1 MPAIKVRLI
10 DGSFYTLP
18 TLVGPRGLSA
28 YEVAITEG
36 GFIGTVEEW
45 LESLIGPQG
54 VQGVQGIQG
63 IQGPSGAQGVPGNYY
78 QFIFRATTSSTPP
91 STPTSSNDSIPAGW
105 FAAPQSISE
114 GSPYL
119 WVSVRQK
126 INNIWISFS
135 IPSLLAT
142 YTTGGSGG
150 SITQATSST
159 LGGIK
164 ANNRTTES
172 VEVTIDPSTGFLYVP
187 VAEGGGGGGIPDVP
201 LDTVAPKLYGRYSG
215 DQSWQEILPPAGS
228 VGTLQQVATNGAT
241 TDKLLTLAGGIK
253 VGAMLQLPNIAPTGL
268 DAGAWGLYMSSAGFS
283 GQVPP
288 VLPIASASTLGAIR
302 VGANLTIDP
311 ITGILS
317 ATTSGGGGGVTVHN
331 QLTGREALDCHPSTA
346 ITGLDASLS
355 FLSQTLVTLDYNVSL
370 LGSAL
375 NGKLDSSHASD
386 ANAHTSLF
394 ANKANKNGDI
404 SEDFSARDITVRD
417 VTARDVT
424 MRENNNTNLRIPSS
438 PPSNP
443 VPGVWY
449 FYIQ

>member
-54 VQGVQGIQG
+54 VQGIQG

-78 QFIFRATTSSTPP
+78 QFIFRLTTSSTPP

-105 FAAPQSISE
+105 FAVPQSISE

-119 WVSVRQK
+119 WISVRQK
-126 INNIWISFS
+126 INNVWISFS
-135 IPSLLAT
+135 TPSLLAT
-142 YTTGGSGG
+142 YTSGGSGG

-159 LGGIK
+159 LGGVK

-215 DQSWQEILPPAGS
+215 DQSWQEILPPTGS
-228 VGTLQQVATNGAT
+228 VGTLQQVTTHGAT
-241 TDKLLTLAGGIK
+241 TDKLLTLAGGIE
-253 VGAMLQLPNIAPTGL
+253 VGNLLQIPNTVPLNVDEG
-268 DAGAWGLYMSSAGFS
+268 YMALFSSESGFNS
-283 GQVPP
+283 QTPP
-288 VLPIASASTLGAIR
+288 LLPIASASTLGAIR

-317 ATTSGGGGGVTVHN
+317 ATTSGGGGGVAVHN
-331 QLTGREALDCHPSTA
+331 QLTGREELDCHPSTA

-394 ANKANKNGDI
+394 ASKANKNG
-404 SEDFSARDITVRD
+404 SATEDFATKNLNVNGI
-417 VTARDVT
+417 AT
-424 MRENNNTNLRIPSS
+424 MVENVNTNLRIPKT

-443 VPGVWY
+443 TPGE
-449 FYIQ
+449 FYLYIE